1 MRPGKKGA
9 HTTIIKRGGRKGHSG
24 VHGGAWKV
32 AFADFTLAMMAL
44 FMVLWIVGS
53 VTPEERREIVA
64 NINNQSFFE
73 STVFNPINS
82 DSTSGGGKLI
92 GASRPEQDP
101 SADSHPAQQDA
112 QPAANDAVKDAV
124 AKGESLDGA
133 LSRSR
138 DEMQELS
145 GLVMD
150 ITKNNNAQ
158 ANLKIEVIPQ
168 GLRILLQDDRQ
179 RAMFERGSSTLTPF
193 FKKLLLELAP
203 VFNKLDNQLIITG
216 HTDAVR
222 FRDQE
227 KYNNWNLAGDRALVA
242 RRVLEKGGLNQTRV
256 IQVSSMADRML
267 LAPDAPKSA
276 TNRRI
281 EITVLTKAAADT
293 LFQFY
298 GYHGE
303 KVVKPIADRLEPQF
317 PGSTP
322 AD

>member
-1 MRPGKKGA
+1 MRSSKNT
-9 HTTIIKRGGRKGHSG
+9 HNTTIIKRGSRKGHSG

-53 VTPEERREIVA
+53 VSEEERKEIVA
-64 NINNQSFFE
+64 QINSQSIFS
-73 STVFNPINS
+73 STVFDPIDMES
-82 DSTSGGGKLI
+82 ASGGGKLI
-92 GASRPEQDP
+92 GT
-101 SADSHPAQQDA
+101 A
-112 QPAANDAVKDAV
+112 QPVTDASAAQNPNDPRGKDADG
-124 AKGESLDGA
+124 GESLD
-133 LSRSR
+133 SVMNRSHI
-138 DEMQELS
+138 EMEELTA
-145 GLVMD
+145 VIEK
-150 ITKNNNAQ
+150 ITAENNAQ

-179 RAMFERGSSTLTPF
+179 KAMFERGSSTLTPF
-193 FKKLLLELAP
+193 FGRLLTELAP
-203 VFNKLDNQLIITG
+203 VFNKLDNQIIITG

-227 KYNNWNLAGDRALVA
+227 RYNNWNLSGDRALVA
-242 RRVLEKGGLNQTRV
+242 RRALEGGGLDQARV

-267 LAPDAPKSA
+267 LDPENPESA
-276 TNRRI
+276 ANRRI

-303 KVVKPIADRLEPQF
+303 KVVKPITERLE
-317 PGSTP
+317 
-322 AD
+322 ADGKKP